1 MQKTIIFFLTFF
13 VASALYSMG
22 DLEGLINK
30 TSSYIVSEE
39 FLRIKENSGD
49 LAALDSL
56 YFRTIDLCDNDV
68 SESLLVLTLATLPY
82 SRLPVRTGIPGISLD
97 IPLPAPEDK
106 TFQIRKNNLPGNIFS
121 DSPQNDFADKDKLP
135 HFFGNAWITYNVSF
149 FNISKFIGIFLELF
163 EYNFL
168 VTGALDPRDLVTNR
182 LGELFGKVLL
192 SKPMT
197 PPSGILE
204 LYSFYYTILN

>member
-13 VASALYSMG
+13 VVNTLYSMG
-22 DLEGLINK
+22 DLEGRINK
-30 TSSYIVSEE
+30 TSRYIVSEE
-39 FLRIKENSGD
+39 FSRIKKNSGD

-82 SRLPVRTGIPGISLD
+82 SRLPVRTGIPGISFD
-97 IPLPAPEDK
+97 IPLPAPAEK
-106 TFQIRKNNLPGNIFS
+106 TFQIRKNNLPGNIFP

-182 LGELFGKVLL
+182 LGELFGKIL
-192 SKPMT
+192 SSEPMT
-197 PPSGILE
+197 PPSGILK
-204 LYSFYYTILN
+204 LYSCYYTILN